1 VDKLGRQ
8 SYSDTLYRVLSPAN
22 SISTA
27 TTLIDRVRPVGT
39 LVERRMSE
47 DKTTIIVNT
56 LRVKK
61 EKQDTTIMRE
71 TLN

>member
-8 SYSDTLYRVLSPAN
+8 SYSDALHRVLSPAN

-27 TTLIDRVRPVGT
+27 TTLVDRVRPAGT

-47 DKTTIIVNT
+47 DKTAIIVNT

-61 EKQDTTIMRE
+61 EK
-71 TLN
+71 